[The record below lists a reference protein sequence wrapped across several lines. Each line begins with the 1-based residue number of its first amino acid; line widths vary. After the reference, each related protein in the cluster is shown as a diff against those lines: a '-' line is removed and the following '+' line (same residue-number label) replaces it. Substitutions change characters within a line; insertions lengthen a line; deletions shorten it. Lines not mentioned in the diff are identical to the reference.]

1 MKHSF
6 TRAQAS
12 RPRIQVAFVRV
23 ELGLSLRQRMFRL
36 AAGAEPH
43 ASRNATSTVLQQRS
57 THYVL
62 ITAAQMLRGVKC
74 FGVPELF
81 AIEMLYWAEQG
92 ETHPCFLRKVLC
104 VNG

>member
-1 MKHSF
+1 MKRSF

-62 ITAAQMLRGVKC
+62 ITGPSRVRLIPA
-74 FGVPELF
+74 F
-81 AIEMLYWAEQG
+81 
-92 ETHPCFLRKVLC
+92 FLRKVLC